1 MKKLIM
7 INGTMGVG
15 KTATSR
21 ELQKMLNN
29 CVFLDGDWCWDMH
42 PFIVNEETKHMVL
55 DNIVYMLNNFL
66 HCNTFEHII
75 FCWVM
80 HEQSIIDYIL
90 SRIDV
95 SLCDVQVYSLLC
107 REDVLKERLSK
118 DIINGI
124 REEDILVR
132 TIARLPLYDCLDT
145 IKVDV
150 SELSIAEAANQIY
163 LQIGHNKSSD

>member
-15 KTATSR
+15 KTTTSR

-42 PFIVNEETKHMVL
+42 PFIVNEETKRMVL

-66 HCNTFEHII
+66 HCNTYEHII

-80 HEQSIIDYIL
+80 HEQSIIDHIL

-107 REDVLKERLSK
+107 REDVLKERRSK
-118 DIINGI
+118 DIINEI
-124 REEDILVR
+124 RKEDILAR
-132 TIARLPLYDCLDT
+132 TIARLSLYDCLDT

-150 SELSIAEAANQIY
+150 SELSIAEAVNRIY

>member
-1 MKKLIM
+1 
-7 INGTMGVG
+7 
-15 KTATSR
+15 
-21 ELQKMLNN
+21 
-29 CVFLDGDWCWDMH
+29 
-42 PFIVNEETKHMVL
+42 
-55 DNIVYMLNNFL
+55 
-66 HCNTFEHII
+66 
-75 FCWVM
+75 M
-80 HEQSIIDYIL
+80 HEQSIIDHIL
-90 SRIDV
+90 SHIDV
-95 SLCDVQVYSLLC
+95 SLCDVQVHSLLC
-107 REDVLKERLSK
+107 QEDVLKERLSK